1 MIPQRGPGVPGQ
13 GGGGTLQGLSL
24 VFGASGTQLAE
35 CHENGRL
42 TQQLLV
48 KSRLRTKSNVR
59 ERGLYALP
67 HNVIN
72 IIINTEK
79 FQTLEAIPLSDPLP
93 FAYRISTALFC
104 FVDHRSHTRTHLH
117 I

>member
-1 MIPQRGPGVPGQ
+1 MGPGT
-13 GGGGTLQGLSL
+13 GGVTLQGLSL

-35 CHENGRL
+35 CHENCRL
-42 TQQLLV
+42 TKQLLV
-48 KSRLRTKSNVR
+48 KSRLRTKKNVR
-59 ERGLYALP
+59 ERALYTLP
-67 HNVIN
+67 HNVNI

-79 FQTLEAIPLSDPLP
+79 FKTLEGIPLSDPLP
-93 FAYRISTALFC
+93 FAYRISTALFS